1 MTEARTTTHNPD
13 QVTLQLG
20 KTTIAPEVVT
30 QLVEIAAK
38 KVQGIHSIAKQGIGD
53 QIAEFTQRFSGKLH
67 SGQGIV
73 VEVGEREVA
82 IDLRII
88 AHYGV
93 KVSDLAVS
101 LRQSIIEQI
110 ESLLGLVVKE
120 VNIQVSGLFFPE
132 NKPAEMSARR
142 VE

>member
-1 MTEARTTTHNPD
+1 MTVGTMTTTSN
-13 QVTLQLG
+13 QAASQLG
-20 KTTIAPEVVT
+20 KTTISDEVVT

-38 KVQGIHSIAKQGIGD
+38 EVQGIHSIAKQGIGD
-53 QIAEFTQRFSGKLH
+53 QIAGFTQRLSGK
-67 SGQGIV
+67 SQSSEGII

-93 KVSDLAVS
+93 KVSDLAAN
-101 LRQSIIEQI
+101 LRQAIINRI

-120 VNIQVSGLFFPE
+120 VNIQISGLSFPE
-132 NKPAEMSARR
+132 NKSTEKTARR

>member
-1 MTEARTTTHNPD
+1 MTVGTITTHSN
-13 QVTLQLG
+13 QTEHHLG

-38 KVQGIHSIAKQGIGD
+38 EVQGIHSIAKQGIGN
-53 QIAEFTQRFSGKLH
+53 QIAELTQRFSGKSF
-67 SGQGIV
+67 SGPGIV

-88 AHYGV
+88 AHYGM
-93 KVSDLAVS
+93 KVSDLAGT
-101 LRQSIIEQI
+101 LRQTIIERI
-110 ESLLGLVVKE
+110 ESFLGLAVKE
-120 VNIQVSGLFFPE
+120 VNIQISGLYFPDE
-132 NKPAEMSARR
+132 KSVETVARR